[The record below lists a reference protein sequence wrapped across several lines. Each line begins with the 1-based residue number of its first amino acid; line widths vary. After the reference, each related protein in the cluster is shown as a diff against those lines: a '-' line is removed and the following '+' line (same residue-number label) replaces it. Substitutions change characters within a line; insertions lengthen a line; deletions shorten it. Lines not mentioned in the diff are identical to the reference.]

1 MKAKLKQQRQ
11 DEQRRMNEST
21 EHQES
26 TNHPL
31 LSAVLPCQV
40 YYPAD
45 KRNVELKEIKGDKA
59 IIRLKFA
66 GYWHNYDKEVL
77 LSELIP
83 IPEHKHDID
92 SFNGHCQVCGK
103 YCR

>member
-1 MKAKLKQQRQ
+1 MTK
-11 DEQRRMNEST
+11 EST

-31 LSAVLPCQV
+31 LSAELHCQV
-40 YYPAD
+40 YYTAD

-66 GYWHNYDKEVL
+66 GY
-77 LSELIP
+77 
-83 IPEHKHDID
+83 
-92 SFNGHCQVCGK
+92 
-103 YCR
+103 